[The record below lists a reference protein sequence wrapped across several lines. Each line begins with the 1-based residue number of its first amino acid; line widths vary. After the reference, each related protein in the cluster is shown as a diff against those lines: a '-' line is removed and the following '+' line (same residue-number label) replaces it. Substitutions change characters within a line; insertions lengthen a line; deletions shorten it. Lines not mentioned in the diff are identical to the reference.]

1 MIEQDIANGDHT
13 AYASSTFAPVFGFGL
28 YIILAQ
34 ARDTTTLTNAVA
46 FSALTLFSLLDTPMV
61 LLVTG
66 SEDIANV
73 VKCFQRIQKHLL
85 ETERVDFRLTLDP
98 PTPTLIDV
106 DPMPKQK
113 NRAAAI
119 VRNVSA
125 AWSVD
130 NDPVLKQ
137 MSFDVITG
145 NITMIVGPVGCG
157 KSTLL
162 RTLLGEVP
170 ECSGTI
176 FTAYQSAGYCSQAPW
191 MITFGTIQQNIVGG
205 SQWDRNWYDRV
216 VRACA
221 LQTDL
226 QQLPA
231 GDQTKVGVRGSRL
244 SGGQQIR
251 VVGSNGVVSSTFSH
265 LPGIGP
271 GALLPRSRFGAG

>member
-73 VKCFQRIQKHLL
+73 AKCFQRIQKHLL

-176 FTAYQSAGYCSQAPW
+176 FTAYQNAGYCSQAPW
-191 MITFGTIQQNIVGG
+191 ITFGTIQQNIVGG